1 VTLCCGR
8 TSPGS
13 IDEDFKLRASNS
25 GYSGLQIALHW
36 TIAALVLFQLLFGES
51 MTTSVDA
58 AADGQSLPWLD
69 QTMASAHYWVGL
81 AVLALATIR
90 IGARLFVGAPGG
102 EPSAPWWMALAS
114 RITHVAFYGL
124 LLATPIT
131 GLLSYYL
138 WGWMGDVHA
147 IAKPAFIVLI
157 GIHAAAALFHHFVLK
172 DSVLRKMLVP
182 AGNSAD

>member
-1 VTLCCGR
+1 VLR
-8 TSPGS
+8 PTSPGS
-13 IDEDFKLRASNS
+13 IDEDFKLRTSNS
-25 GYSGLQIALHW
+25 GYSALQIALHW

-51 MTTSVDA
+51 MTTAVDA

-102 EPSAPWWMALAS
+102 EPSAPWWMVLAS

-124 LLATPIT
+124 LLATPTT
-131 GLLSYYL
+131 GLLSYYV
-138 WGWMGDVHA
+138 WDWMGDVHA
-147 IAKPAFIVLI
+147 FAKPAFIILI

-172 DSVLRKMLVP
+172 DRVLRKMLVP
-182 AGNSAD
+182 AGTSAD